1 MSKYLEM
8 KFFNYFLKIIN
19 NKNVDI
25 TIMTSMNYYYYY
37 YYYFQI
43 YGVVQMMVIGKRT

>member
-8 KFFNYFLKIIN
+8 KIFNYFLKIIN

-37 YYYFQI
+37 FQI
-43 YGVVQMMVIGKRT
+43 YGVVQMMIIGKRT